1 MACCRLLPG
10 SNSSETAVYGE
21 AEYCN
26 ATIIVKQLSMA
37 TILFCFELFQCRVDV
52 LQS

>member
-1 MACCRLLPG
+1 MPG
-10 SNSSETAVYGE
+10 SNNSETAVYGE

-26 ATIIVKQLSMA
+26 ATIKANQLSMA
-37 TILFCFELFQCRVDV
+37 TILLCFELFQCHVDV